1 MRDFSKVFLY
11 ASITPISMQILLP
24 YIAAALAALITVFY
38 HSDLKRRFGDAK
50 GMWLYFSL
58 FFLFFVALPTL
69 IVVLVEP
76 NPLQVL
82 SELGVG
88 PGNYKVGIPLLL
100 LGLPITVLISHFA
113 ANSPGMKEWYPFS
126 KEVCARD
133 GTFVA
138 YELGYILLYYSA
150 WEFLYRGI
158 LFFPLLNG
166 FGFLAAM
173 AITTA
178 LSTLHHIGHPKV
190 EIFGAVFAGIVFSII
205 ALLTRS
211 ILYSI
216 AIHALTG
223 VSTDT
228 FIYLRNYRGS
238 SRR

>member
-1 MRDFSKVFLY
+1 
-11 ASITPISMQILLP
+11 MQILLP

-76 NPLQVL
+76 IPLRVL

-88 PGNYKVGIPLLL
+88 PGNYKVGVPLMLL
-100 LGLPITVLISHFA
+100 FLPITVLIGHFT
-113 ANSPGMKEWYPFS
+113 ANSPGMKEWYPLS

-178 LSTLHHIGHPKV
+178 LSTLHHIGHPKL
-190 EIFGAVFAGIVFSII
+190 EIVGAACAGVVFCII

-216 AIHALTG
+216 VIHALTG

-238 SRR
+238 YRR

>member
-1 MRDFSKVFLY
+1 MRDFSKVVLY

-58 FFLFFVALPTL
+58 FFLFFVAMPTL

>member
-1 MRDFSKVFLY
+1 MRDFSKVVLY

-38 HSDLKRRFGDAK
+38 HSDLKHRFGDAK

-58 FFLFFVALPTL
+58 FFLFFVAMPTL

>member
-58 FFLFFVALPTL
+58 FFLFFVAMPTL

-190 EIFGAVFAGIVFSII
+190 EIFGTVFAGIVFSII